1 MSPVA
6 NPVARLSVSSGCERG
21 GGCCALVII
30 LVWEVRLIFT
40 FCRMKTRNG
49 NNIQTARAHQ
59 YVWIMEPLRELLPDR
74 SKFLPSTVDLHTKF
88 GVSPPWFPALIFFLF
103 FFLPR

>member
-1 MSPVA
+1 M
-6 NPVARLSVSSGCERG
+6 
-21 GGCCALVII
+21 
-30 LVWEVRLIFT
+30 IFT

-88 GVSPPWFPALIFFLF
+88 DVSLHGSLRLFVFFCF